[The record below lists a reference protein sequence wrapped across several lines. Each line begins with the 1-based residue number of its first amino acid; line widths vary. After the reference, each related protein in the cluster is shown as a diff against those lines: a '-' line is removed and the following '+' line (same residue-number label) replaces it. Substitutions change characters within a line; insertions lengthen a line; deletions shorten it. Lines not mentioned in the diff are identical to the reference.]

1 MFKEQL
7 LIRIMTVMR
16 IVSFL
21 PSATE
26 LIYELGDQELLY
38 GVTHECKYPKDAQT
52 KPKVISSVINSEKLS
67 SGEINTMSSQLLNE
81 GKDIFILNETNLK
94 KANPD
99 LIITQ
104 ETCEVCAANNNQVN
118 KAIHILDKKPI
129 IYSMDPHNLEEIL
142 TSVTEIGE
150 ILGKNKRS
158 KEIRTELEE
167 KISRIKKVSNSRKT
181 KVLAIEWID
190 PFFTAGH
197 WVPEMIE
204 FAGGINMI
212 SKIGEHS
219 RKMTFYEISNSDPEI
234 IILMPCGFNTERTV
248 KEYNKILKNNPEWIK
263 LRAVKNKKIFA
274 VDANSFFSKPSIRTI
289 TGLEILAKIIQ
300 PENFVNLS
308 VPSNSFYNVIE
319 PILA

>member
-1 MFKEQL
+1 MFKDQL
-7 LIRIMTVMR
+7 LIRIMTIKR

-26 LIYELGDQELLY
+26 LIYELGDEELLY

-52 KPKVISSVINSEKLS
+52 KPQVISSVINSEKLS
-67 SGEINTMSSQLLNE
+67 SDEINTQSSQLLKE

-104 ETCEVCAANNNQVN
+104 ETCEVCAANTNQVN

-129 IYSMDPHNLEEIL
+129 IYSMDPHNFEEIL

-167 KISRIKKVSNSRKT
+167 KISHIKKVSNSRKT
-181 KVLAIEWID
+181 KVLAIEWIE

-219 RKMTFYEISNSDPEI
+219 RKMTFYEISKSDPEI

-248 KEYNKILKNNPEWIK
+248 KEYNKILKNNSDWIK

-300 PENFVNLS
+300 PENFVNLN

>member
-1 MFKEQL
+1 
-7 LIRIMTVMR
+7 MTIKR

-52 KPKVISSVINSEKLS
+52 KPQVISSVINSEKLS
-67 SGEINTMSSQLLNE
+67 SDEINTQSSQLLKE

-104 ETCEVCAANNNQVN
+104 ETCEVCAANTNQVN

-129 IYSMDPHNLEEIL
+129 IYSMDPHNFEEIL

-167 KISRIKKVSNSRKT
+167 KISHIKKVSNSRKT

-219 RKMTFYEISNSDPEI
+219 RKMTFYEISKSDPEI

-248 KEYNKILKNNPEWIK
+248 KEYNKILKNNSDWIK

-300 PENFVNLS
+300 PENFVNLN

>member
-1 MFKEQL
+1 MA
-7 LIRIMTVMR
+7 VMR

-167 KISRIKKVSNSRKT
+167 KISHIKKVSNSRKT

-248 KEYNKILKNNPEWIK
+248 KEYNKILKNNPEWSK

>member
-1 MFKEQL
+1 MFKDQL
-7 LIRIMTVMR
+7 LIRIMTIKR

-52 KPKVISSVINSEKLS
+52 KPQVISSVINSEKLS
-67 SGEINTMSSQLLNE
+67 SDEINTQSSQLLKE

-104 ETCEVCAANNNQVN
+104 ETCEVCAANTNQVN

-129 IYSMDPHNLEEIL
+129 IYSMDPHNFEEIL

-167 KISRIKKVSNSRKT
+167 KISHIKKVSNSRKI

-219 RKMTFYEISNSDPEI
+219 RKMTFYEISKSDPEI

-248 KEYNKILKNNPEWIK
+248 KEYNKILKNNSDWIK

-300 PENFVNLS
+300 PENFVNLN